1 MESVLAFPLSQ
12 LPFVI
17 ITLIIAFTVHEFAHA
32 YTAYKFGDPTAK
44 NQGRVT
50 LNPIQHLDPIGTILI
65 LIAGF
70 GWARP
75 VPVNRY
81 HFKNP
86 KLAGIT
92 VSIAGP
98 LSNLLMA
105 ILAFIIWYGLGGLG
119 LLASTPMF
127 VNEFLN
133 TFINLNLVLFVFN
146 LLPLPPL
153 DGYRIIEDLAPANI
167 RAKMTQFEVYG
178 SLIFIILVITP
189 LGDYTIQPIFE
200 TVLPFL
206 SGGLDEFFYRL
217 FMT

>member
-17 ITLIIAFTVHEFAHA
+17 ITLMIAFTVHEFAHA

-105 ILAFIIWYGLGGLG
+105 ILAFIIFYGLGGLG
-119 LLASTPMF
+119 VLPSTPLF
-127 VNEFLN
+127 VIEFLD

-189 LGDYTIQPIFE
+189 LGNYTIQPIFA

-206 SGGLDEFFYRL
+206 SQGLDEFFYRL
-217 FMT
+217 LMT